1 MKRLARLAAASAFAV
16 SIMVPAAALAA
27 GRSGGGSGG
36 SRGGGAGGSRGGGA
50 GSSRGGGSASSRGGG
65 SGALHRGGGHVGGG
79 HGGGVWHG
87 GGRFYYPYWGAYWG
101 GWGWYGWGGPWS
113 YGPGQVVVVTGPGG
127 YRSGR
132 FAVVDTGVSPDEA
145 EVYLDGKY
153 IGTADDFDGFPDFLY
168 LKPGKYHLE
177 FRLPGYETLEKDVE
191 VSGGQRI
198 KVDKKLKRMPGTDKL
213 APFPSKKPMPYGRV
227 FGTGGVPVTP
237 ESARPAADDD
247 GPPVDA
253 RPAMDDPRPP
263 RGPDPRAPAD
273 SVAPRRGASARLRI
287 KVTPEDAVVYLD
299 DQYLGA
305 GDDLAG
311 SPRGTVMEPGWH
323 TLTVVRPGF
332 KTKTVD
338 VQAKPGTPVDVV
350 VELEK

>member
-27 GRSGGGSGG
+27 GRSGGGSSGSHGGRSGG
-36 SRGGGAGGSRGGGA
+36 SSA
-50 GSSRGGGSASSRGGG
+50 SRGGGSSASRGGG
-65 SGALHRGGGHVGGG
+65 SSALHGGGRVGGG
-79 HGGGVWHG
+79 HGGGFHG

-101 GWGWYGWGGPWS
+101 GWGWGWYGWGGPWY
-113 YGPGQVVVVTGPGG
+113 YGPGRVVVYTGPGG

-177 FRLPGYETLEKDVE
+177 FRLAGYETLEKDVE
-191 VSGGQRI
+191 VSAGQRI
-198 KVDKKLKRMPGTDKL
+198 KVDKKLKRGPGTDKL
-213 APFPSKKPMPYGRV
+213 APFPAKKPMPYGRV
-227 FGTGGVPVTP
+227 FGKDAVPVTA
-237 ESARPAADDD
+237 ESERPPAEAEA
-247 GPPVDA
+247 GPMDA
-253 RPAMDDPRPP
+253 RPMDARPMMDDTRPP
-263 RGPDPRAPAD
+263 RATAD